1 MKDLKNFLEDCS
13 RQYYNTGESP
23 ISDEVFDRLA
33 ETIGYN
39 TLGYDPVGKTAKH
52 MYPLYSLDKFYP
64 EDGGKNPLSE
74 YEEKDKCRTPK
85 IDGAAISL
93 LYIDGELLQALTRGN
108 GIEGQIIT
116 DKIVSTSTSL
126 GIPTKINMKGIVQIT
141 GEIAA
146 PLHIENARN
155 YAAGAL
161 NLKDINEFKTRAIVF
176 IAYGVYPNP
185 TENYETDLKVLERA
199 KFTTVLTK
207 CLESIYPL
215 DGIVVRLC
223 NNTEFSN
230 LGYTAKHPRGA
241 FAIKERAEAVETT
254 ILDVVWQ
261 VGKSGKVTPVAIL
274 DPIMIEDANI
284 SRATLN
290 NKAFIESLGIEIGDR
305 VLIIRAG
312 SIIPCVVGK
321 ADQ

>member
-1 MKDLKNFLEDCS
+1 MKDLKIFLDDCS
-13 RQYYNTGESP
+13 RQYYNIGESP
-23 ISDEVFDRLA
+23 ISDAVFDRLA

-39 TLGYDPVGKTAKH
+39 TLGYDPTGKTAKH

-64 EDGGKNPLSE
+64 EEGDIGPLNE
-74 YEEKDKCRTPK
+74 YTEKDKCRTPK
-85 IDGAAISL
+85 IDGAAVSL
-93 LYIDGELLQALTRGN
+93 LYVDGELLQALTRGN
-108 GIEGQIIT
+108 GIEGQVIT
-116 DKIVSTSTSL
+116 DKIIATSTSL
-126 GIPTKINMKGIVQIT
+126 GIPTKISMKGIVQIT

-185 TENYETDLKVLERA
+185 TEEYETDLKVLERA
-199 KFTTVLTK
+199 RFTTVLTK

-215 DGIVVRLC
+215 DGIVVRLN
-223 NNTEFSN
+223 NNTEFNN

-241 FAIKERAEAVETT
+241 YAIKERATAVETT

-274 DPIMIEDANI
+274 EPVMIEDASI

-290 NKAFIESLGIEIGDR
+290 NKAFIESLGIEIGDK
-305 VLIIRAG
+305 VFVIRAG
-312 SIIPCVVGK
+312 EIIPCITGK
-321 ADQ
+321 VEQ